1 MCVRDEKEPLKKKL
15 IYKHENYDDDD
26 DEDDDDMLRDVVVGR
41 WQFPW
46 ELSSACTAEWTLLI
60 LDTKVCAVQE
70 VFCAKKFIQG
80 TFRTLPRILCLCSPL
95 FEVHTPRTISAAG
108 HALMT
113 WDDSST
119 TNTSPPPPRHLKRYI
134 IPRIE
139 LSMIIAQKS
148 FNL

>member
-1 MCVRDEKEPLKKKL
+1 
-15 IYKHENYDDDD
+15 
-26 DEDDDDMLRDVVVGR
+26 MLRDVVVGR

-46 ELSSACTAEWTLLI
+46 ELSLACTAEWTLLI

-70 VFCAKKFIQG
+70 VLLRKKIYTGDFSHIAQDLVSV
-80 TFRTLPRILCLCSPL
+80 FLCSPL

-119 TNTSPPPPRHLKRYI
+119 TNTSPLSPRHLKRHI

-139 LSMIIAQKS
+139 LSMIIA
-148 FNL
+148 